1 MKTAGTEHGKQG
13 AVVRLV
19 AAVCNRQAKHPTGL
33 ADAIRRHGRTTGA
46 DSLIRKSPL
55 NAQ

>member
-1 MKTAGTEHGKQG
+1 MVARGH
-13 AVVRLV
+13 LV